1 MKAGLHTTMV
11 ARTPTYI
18 VPVEHIVDHRS
29 LGSYDLGVAASDRMY
44 LTLPIV
50 VDAALGRGL
59 FAMMAS
65 QEPDRYAATRAAGLP
80 VLDSTDP
87 RCALM
92 HNLIERGGG
101 HYVDIGGTKL
111 IDEGKLKVK
120 AGAEP
125 AAFTKRGLVFSDG
138 SKLEADA
145 VIWCTGFRDK
155 NVREVAADVLGSVE
169 ANHQDANDVLGAKE
183 IASRMDATWGLDAE
197 GEVRGLWKRQ
207 LHLDDFWIMGG
218 YTQQHRW
225 HSKTLAL
232 QIQAKL
238 SGILPPAYRDTPV
251 V

>member
-1 MKAGLHTTMV
+1 MV
-11 ARTPTYI
+11 ARSSTYI
-18 VPVEHIVDHRS
+18 VPVEHIVDQRS

-44 LTLPIV
+44 LALPIV
-50 VDAALGRGL
+50 VDAALARGL

-65 QEPDRYAATRAAGLP
+65 QEPDRYAATRAGGLP

-87 RCALM
+87 SCSLM

-120 AGAEP
+120 AGLEP
-125 AAFTKRGLVFSDG
+125 VAFTKHGLMFTDDSE
-138 SKLEADA
+138 LEADA
-145 VIWCTGFRDK
+145 VIWCTGFKDK
-155 NVREVAADVLGSVE
+155 NVREVAADILGSVE
-169 ANHQDANDVLGAKE
+169 VDHQDTSSTLDAKE
-183 IASRMDATWGLDAE
+183 IASRMDASWGLDAE
-197 GEVRGLWKRQ
+197 GEVRRLWKR
-207 LHLDDFWIMGG
+207 HLRLENFRIMGG

-232 QIQAKL
+232 QTQAKL
-238 SGILPPAYRDTPV
+238 SSILPPAYLDTPV